1 MTNSAFGYAVG
12 IELDAKSENFLI
24 PAPEITLLKASVDLA
39 ALARSRGISLK
50 PAGKDLLGLCP
61 FHREETPSFSVTPS
75 TGLYHCFGCGRAG
88 NAFQL
93 LMELEKIDF
102 PEAFRRV
109 SEFTGTGRSRATTL
123 PHNGHSQ
130 TAHATDLTAPANQ
143 SLLREVLLRDTENLK
158 RSREAQEYLR
168 SRGLFSPLL
177 LENGAGFA
185 DGALSDTPELES
197 LGIHRQQSGVLIERF
212 AGCIVFPATENGKI
226 TQIYGRSITGT
237 AHMLLPAPVRGFFHE
252 EALTYPEIILC
263 ECAIDTFSLLVHGHP
278 NVCGVFGANG
288 FSERHADI
296 LQERRVKSVYL
307 AFDADAAGNR
317 GALSAAELLRAR
329 GIVPYRIQFLENS
342 DANDFIQQNENPN
355 QAFQKLIE
363 EAVIMKE
370 QASPLSGDS
379 GESSTQ
385 QKPARSARKKTRREK
400 VQEDVELNIQDGVTQ
415 FTRKDRVY
423 RIYNLGRAT
432 AGSMQVSVS
441 LSHNG
446 QFFMDKLELCSAKE
460 RDRLTDRFAAHTSID
475 REIIDSDV
483 TQLLYTLIKHK
494 EQEAKEDLGPK
505 EEAYVM
511 TDAEKQEAMEF
522 LTSPDLIARIARDFE
537 GTGIA
542 GESNNL
548 LCAYLAGTSRLLAQ
562 PVHVLFHSSSAAG
575 KSTLM
580 NAVLT
585 FMPDEVV
592 IQYSAITG
600 QVLFYMQSKD
610 MKHKILAIA
619 EDEGAARARYILK
632 MLQTEGKASIASTV
646 KDPETGRMIGEE
658 FRIDGPLAVFSTSTA
673 LYIDEEL
680 LNRNLVLGADE
691 SIEQT
696 RRIFHAQRERQ
707 SEDSFDLAEERERI
721 RRIHK
726 NAQRLLKPVDVI
738 NPFARHLKFPEGR
751 SRLRRDHE
759 KYLALI
765 QTITLLHQFQR
776 ETKTKV
782 TRGGKSCP
790 YIEVTREDLETAK
803 RVAWPVFARTLDEMP
818 PHTRTFLER
827 ITALRDAESERLKIE
842 KAAVRLTRRH
852 MIQATGL
859 SSAQVHHHLA
869 RLMDLEYVFCSSG
882 AGIRRL
888 QTYEILWDGKLDSFF
903 EEEEGV

>member
-1 MTNSAFGYAVG
+1 
-12 IELDAKSENFLI
+12 LI
-24 PAPEITLLKASVDLA
+24 PAPEITRLKASVDLP
-39 ALARSRGISLK
+39 ALVRSRGIALK
-50 PAGKDLLGLCP
+50 PAGKDLMGLCP
-61 FHREETPSFSVTPS
+61 FHPEKSASFSVTPS
-75 TGLYHCFGCGRAG
+75 TNLWHCFGCGAG
-88 NAFQL
+88 GDA
-93 LMELEKIDF
+93 LEFIMQYDKLDF
-102 PEAFRRV
+102 PEAFRRL
-109 SEFTGTGRSRATTL
+109 SGM
-123 PHNGHSQ
+123 PHNGSASRPPGRQNGHAEPEAAAL
-130 TAHATDLTAPANQ
+130 TTPAHQ
-143 SLLREVLLRDTENLK
+143 SLLRGVLLRYTENLK
-158 RSREAQEYLR
+158 LSREAQEYLR

-185 DGALSDTPELES
+185 DGRLPATPELES
-197 LGIHRQQSGVLIERF
+197 LGIHRRSADGALVERF
-212 AGCIVFPATENGKI
+212 TGCIVFPATENGNI
-226 TQIYGRSITGT
+226 SQIYGRSMSGS
-237 AHMLLPAPVRGFFHE
+237 AHMLLPAPLRGFFRE
-252 EALTYPEIILC
+252 EALSYPEIILC

-278 NVCGVFGANG
+278 NTCGVFGANG

-296 LQERRVKSVYL
+296 LKERRVKSVYL
-307 AFDADAAGNR
+307 AFDADPAGNR
-317 GALSAAELLRAR
+317 GAAAAAELLRSR
-329 GIVPYRIQFLENS
+329 GIVPYRIQFPQNS
-342 DANDFIQQNENPN
+342 DANDFIQQNENPH
-355 QAFQKLIE
+355 QAFQTLIE
-363 EAVIMKE
+363 EARIMKD
-370 QASPLSGDS
+370 QASPLSS
-379 GESSTQ
+379 EPGESKSEKQ
-385 QKPARSARKKTRREK
+385 ARPARKKTRREK
-400 VQEDVELNIQDGVTQ
+400 VQEDAELRIDQGVAE
-415 FTRKDRVY
+415 FVRKDRVY

-460 RDRLTDRFAAHTSID
+460 RDRLTDRFAAHISID
-475 REIIDSDV
+475 REIIESDV

-494 EQEAKEDLGPK
+494 EQEAKEDLKPK

-511 TDAEKQEAMEF
+511 TEEERREAMEF
-522 LTSPDLIARIARDFE
+522 LTSPDLIGRIARDFE
-537 GTGIA
+537 ATGIA

-548 LCAYLAGTSRLLAQ
+548 VCAYLAGTSRLLTQ

-696 RRIFHAQRERQ
+696 RRIFQAQRERQ

-790 YIEVTREDLETAK
+790 YIEVTREDLEAAK

-827 ITALRDAESERLKIE
+827 ITALRDAESERLKID
-842 KAAVRLTRRH
+842 KAAVRLTRRS

-859 SSAQVHHHLA
+859 SSAQVHHHLSK
-869 RLMDLEYVFCSSG
+869 LIELEYVLYSSAG
-882 AGIRRL
+882 AGRL
-888 QTYEILWDGKLDSFF
+888 QTYEILWDGTLESFF
-903 EEEEGV
+903 EGADRP

>member
-1 MTNSAFGYAVG
+1 MT
-12 IELDAKSENFLI
+12 
-24 PAPEITLLKASVDLA
+24 
-39 ALARSRGISLK
+39 
-50 PAGKDLLGLCP
+50 
-61 FHREETPSFSVTPS
+61 EE
-75 TGLYHCFGCGRAG
+75 
-88 NAFQL
+88 
-93 LMELEKIDF
+93 
-102 PEAFRRV
+102 
-109 SEFTGTGRSRATTL
+109 
-123 PHNGHSQ
+123 
-130 TAHATDLTAPANQ
+130 
-143 SLLREVLLRDTENLK
+143 
-158 RSREAQEYLR
+158 
-168 SRGLFSPLL
+168 
-177 LENGAGFA
+177 
-185 DGALSDTPELES
+185 
-197 LGIHRQQSGVLIERF
+197 
-212 AGCIVFPATENGKI
+212 
-226 TQIYGRSITGT
+226 
-237 AHMLLPAPVRGFFHE
+237 
-252 EALTYPEIILC
+252 
-263 ECAIDTFSLLVHGHP
+263 
-278 NVCGVFGANG
+278 
-288 FSERHADI
+288 
-296 LQERRVKSVYL
+296 ERR
-307 AFDADAAGNR
+307 
-317 GALSAAELLRAR
+317 
-329 GIVPYRIQFLENS
+329 
-342 DANDFIQQNENPN
+342 
-355 QAFQKLIE
+355 
-363 EAVIMKE
+363 
-370 QASPLSGDS
+370 
-379 GESSTQ
+379 
-385 QKPARSARKKTRREK
+385 
-400 VQEDVELNIQDGVTQ
+400 
-415 FTRKDRVY
+415 
-423 RIYNLGRAT
+423 
-432 AGSMQVSVS
+432 
-441 LSHNG
+441 
-446 QFFMDKLELCSAKE
+446 
-460 RDRLTDRFAAHTSID
+460 
-475 REIIDSDV
+475 
-483 TQLLYTLIKHK
+483 
-494 EQEAKEDLGPK
+494 
-505 EEAYVM
+505 
-511 TDAEKQEAMEF
+511 EAMEF
-522 LTSPDLIARIARDFE
+522 LTSPDLIGRIARDFE
-537 GTGIA
+537 ATGIA

-548 LCAYLAGTSRLLAQ
+548 VCAYLAGTSRLLTQ

-696 RRIFHAQRERQ
+696 RRIFQAQRERQ

-790 YIEVTREDLETAK
+790 YIEVTREDLEAAK

-827 ITALRDAESERLKIE
+827 ITALRDAESERLKID
-842 KAAVRLTRRH
+842 KAAVRLTRRS

-859 SSAQVHHHLA
+859 SSAQVHHHLSK
-869 RLMDLEYVFCSSG
+869 LIELEYVLYSSAG
-882 AGIRRL
+882 AGRL
-888 QTYEILWDGKLDSFF
+888 QTYEILWDGTLESFF
-903 EEEEGV
+903 EGADRP